1 MLHIIAQK
9 FGISG
14 VWGGILLFPVFLLGS
29 CGLRRSPVAVLWTDR
44 PEFALYA
51 EYFNTSQDVFK
62 VEARYFESPSEKLTE
77 HGGIRPDIVAG
88 SWLKSVSTRSLFRP
102 LDGLFTKDRLSRDSF
117 YQRLLDLGNIDG
129 KQYLLPVSFNIPALI
144 FARDKGDQMSN
155 PFTLT
160 LEEIKGLGQSFNVE
174 NGGGYSRMGFSP
186 AWDDD
191 FLFVNAVLF
200 GASFR
205 EASPL
210 DWDNDALERAL
221 SSIESWIRESNR
233 GIQAEDDFAF
243 KYFYDPPSK
252 LAVNGRI
259 LFFYMAS
266 SDLFTLPQERRA
278 NLDFRWI
285 AGEETIPI
293 SEDMAYLGIYRH
305 TRAKQ
310 AAEAFLLWFFR
321 EDTQRL
327 VLEAA
332 KDKRLNETRFGI
344 ANGFSALRT
353 VTEQVFPQFY
363 PSLLGRM
370 PPGSFLS
377 PPNILPRNWTAMKEQ
392 VILPY
397 LHDRIRSGGRADI
410 RSLDQ
415 RLRDWTRLNRGL

>member
-1 MLHIIAQK
+1 MINDK
-9 FGISG
+9 RFG
-14 VWGGILLFPVFLLGS
+14 VFILLFPVLFLGS
-29 CGLRRSPVAVLWTDR
+29 CAFRSSAVAVLWTDR

-51 EYFNTSQDVFK
+51 EYFNASQDVYK
-62 VEARYFESPSEKLTE
+62 VEARYFESPSQKLTE
-77 HGGIRPDIVAG
+77 NGEIHPDIVAG

-102 LDGLFTKDRLSRDSF
+102 LDDLFANERVSKDAF

-144 FARDKGDQMSN
+144 FARDKADQLSN
-155 PFTLT
+155 PFTLS
-160 LEEIKGLGQSFNVE
+160 LEEINNLGRAFNVE

-191 FLFVNAVLF
+191 FLFVTAVLF

-210 DWDNDALERAL
+210 EWDNQALERAL
-221 SSIESWIRESNR
+221 LYIESWINESNG
-233 GIQAEDDFAF
+233 GIQTGDDFTF
-243 KYFYDPPSK
+243 KYFYDPPAK
-252 LAVNGRI
+252 LAANGRI
-259 LFFYMAS
+259 LFFYLSS

-293 SEDMAYLGIYRH
+293 SEDMAYFGIYRQ
-305 TRAKQ
+305 TRAKK
-310 AAEAFLLWFFR
+310 AAEAFIQWFYQ

-327 VLEAA
+327 FLEAA

-353 VTEQVFPQFY
+353 VTEQIFPQFY

-377 PPNILPRNWTAMKEQ
+377 PPNILPRNWVAMKER

-397 LHDRIRSGGRADI
+397 LHDRIRSGSRPDI
-410 RSLDQ
+410 RSLDR
-415 RLRDWTRLNRGL
+415 RLSDWTHLNRDL

>member
-1 MLHIIAQK
+1 MTNDKRFRALAA
-9 FGISG
+9 
-14 VWGGILLFPVFLLGS
+14 LFPVFVLGS
-29 CGLRRSPVAVLWTDR
+29 CAFRSSPVAVLWTDR

-51 EYFNTSQDVFK
+51 EYFNASQK
-62 VEARYFESPSEKLTE
+62 PYTIETRYVESPSQKLTE
-77 HGGIRPDIVAG
+77 NGTSRPDLVAG

-102 LDGLFTKDRLSRDSF
+102 LDDLFEKDRVSRDSF

-129 KQYLLPVSFNIPALI
+129 KQYLLPVAFNIPALI
-144 FARDKGDQMSN
+144 FARDRADELSN

-160 LEEIKGLGQSFNVE
+160 LEEIKTLGKAFNLE
-174 NGGGYSRMGFSP
+174 NGGVYSRMGFSP

-191 FLFVNAVLF
+191 FLFVSAALF

-205 EASPL
+205 EDSPL
-210 DWDNDALERAL
+210 EWDNDALERAL
-221 SSIESWIRESNR
+221 SYIESWIGESNT

-252 LAVNGRI
+252 LVVNGRI
-259 LFFYMAS
+259 RFFYMAS
-266 SDLFTLPQERRA
+266 ADLFTLPQERSA

-285 AGEETIPI
+285 TGEETIPL
-293 SEDMAYLGIYRH
+293 SEDMVYLGICRQ
-305 TRAKQ
+305 TKAQK
-310 AAEAFLLWFFR
+310 AAEAFAQWFFQA
-321 EDTQRL
+321 DTQRL
-327 VLEAA
+327 FLEEA

-353 VTEQVFPQFY
+353 VTEEVFPQFY
-363 PSLLGRM
+363 PSLLGHM

-397 LHDRIRSGGRADI
+397 LHDRIRSGNRGEI
-410 RSLDQ
+410 RSLDR
-415 RLRDWTRLNRGL
+415 RLGDWTRLNRDR

>member
-1 MLHIIAQK
+1 MINGK
-9 FGISG
+9 RFGAF
-14 VWGGILLFPVFLLGS
+14 ILLLLALSLGS
-29 CGLRRSPVAVLWTDR
+29 CRNSTVAVLWTDR

-51 EYFNTSQDVFK
+51 EYFNAGQDVYK
-62 VEARYFESPSEKLTE
+62 IETRYFESPSQKLTE
-77 HGGIRPDIVAG
+77 NGGARPDIVAG

-102 LDGLFTKDRLSRDSF
+102 LDSLFKKDRLSGDSF

-129 KQYLLPVSFNIPALI
+129 KQYLLPVSFNIPALV
-144 FARDKGDQMSN
+144 FARDTAGQLSN

-160 LEEIKGLGQSFNVE
+160 LEEIKTLGKAFNVE

-191 FLFVNAVLF
+191 FLFVGAVLF

-210 DWDNDALERAL
+210 EWDNAALERAL
-221 SSIESWIRESNR
+221 SYIESWISDSNT
-233 GIQAEDDFAF
+233 GIAAEDDFAF

-252 LAVNGRI
+252 LAINGRI
-259 LFFYMAS
+259 LFFYMS
-266 SDLFTLPQERRA
+266 SADLFTLPQERRSH
-278 NLDFRWI
+278 LDFRWI
-285 AGEETIPI
+285 AAEETIPI
-293 SEDMAYLGIYRH
+293 SEDMVYFGIYRH
-305 TRAKQ
+305 TKATK
-310 AAEAFLLWFFR
+310 AAEAFMLWFFR

-327 VLEAA
+327 FLEAA

-353 VTEQVFPQFY
+353 VTEHIFPQFY
-363 PSLLGRM
+363 PILLGHM

-377 PPNILPRNWTAMKEQ
+377 PPNILPRNWMAMKEQ

-397 LHDRIRSGGRADI
+397 LHDRIRSGNRPEI
-410 RSLDQ
+410 RSLDR
-415 RLRDWTRLNRGL
+415 RLREWNRLNRGL

>member
-1 MLHIIAQK
+1 MTNDK
-9 FGISG
+9 RFGAF
-14 VWGGILLFPVFLLGS
+14 ILLFPVLFLGS
-29 CGLRRSPVAVLWTDR
+29 CAFRSSAIAVLWTDR

-51 EYFNTSQDVFK
+51 EYFNASQDVYK
-62 VEARYFESPSEKLTE
+62 IETRYFESPSQKLTE
-77 HGGIRPDIVAG
+77 NGEVRPDIVAG

-102 LDGLFTKDRLSRDSF
+102 LDSLFKKDRLSGDSF

-129 KQYLLPVSFNIPALI
+129 KQYLLPVAFNIPALI
-144 FARDKGDQMSN
+144 FDRDKADQMSN

-160 LEEIKGLGQSFNVE
+160 LEEIKMLGKSFNVE
-174 NGGGYSRMGFSP
+174 NGGGVYSRMGFSP

-191 FLFVNAVLF
+191 FLFVSAVLF

-210 DWDNDALERAL
+210 EWDDAALERAL
-221 SSIESWIRESNR
+221 SYIESWISESNT
-233 GIQAEDDFAF
+233 GIQAEDDFTF

-259 LFFYMAS
+259 LFFYMS
-266 SDLFTLPQERRA
+266 SADLFTLPQERRS

-293 SEDMAYLGIYRH
+293 SEDMVYFGIYRH
-305 TRAKQ
+305 TKAKK
-310 AAEAFLLWFFR
+310 AAEAFMQWFFR

-327 VLEAA
+327 FLEAA

-353 VTEQVFPQFY
+353 VTEQIFPQFY

-377 PPNILPRNWTAMKEQ
+377 PPNILPRNWMAMKER

-397 LHDRIRSGGRADI
+397 LHDRIRSGNRPDI
-410 RSLDQ
+410 RSLDR
-415 RLRDWTRLNRGL
+415 RLRDWTRLNRDL

>member
-1 MLHIIAQK
+1 MINDK
-9 FGISG
+9 RFGAF
-14 VWGGILLFPVFLLGS
+14 LLVFLVLSLGS
-29 CGLRRSPVAVLWTDR
+29 CAFRNSTIAVLWTDR

-51 EYFNTSQDVFK
+51 EYFNAGQDVYK
-62 VEARYFESPSEKLTE
+62 IETRYFESPAQKLTE
-77 HGGIRPDIVAG
+77 NGGERPDIVAG

-102 LDGLFTKDRLSRDSF
+102 LDSLFKKDRLSADSF

-129 KQYLLPVSFNIPALI
+129 KQYLLPAAFNIPALI
-144 FARDKGDQMSN
+144 FARDTADQLSN

-160 LEEIKGLGQSFNVE
+160 LEEIKTLGKSFNVE

-191 FLFVNAVLF
+191 FLFVSAVLF
-200 GASFR
+200 GAAFR

-210 DWDNDALERAL
+210 DWDHNALDEAL
-221 SSIESWIRESNR
+221 AYIESWISDSNT
-233 GIQAEDDFAF
+233 GIAAEDEFTF

-252 LAVNGRI
+252 LVINGRI
-259 LFFYMAS
+259 LFFYMS
-266 SDLFTLPQERRA
+266 SADLFTLPQERRS

-293 SEDMAYLGIYRH
+293 SEDMVYFGIYRH
-305 TRAKQ
+305 TRATK
-310 AAEAFLLWFFR
+310 AAEAFVQWFFR

-327 VLEAA
+327 FLEAA

-353 VTEQVFPQFY
+353 VTEHIFPQFY
-363 PSLLGRM
+363 PILLGRM

-377 PPNILPRNWTAMKEQ
+377 PPNILPRSWMAMKEQ

-397 LHDRIRSGGRADI
+397 LHDRIRSGNRPDI
-410 RSLDQ
+410 RSLDL
-415 RLRDWTRLNRGL
+415 RLREWNRLNRGL

>member
-1 MLHIIAQK
+1 MTTDK
-9 FGISG
+9 RSG
-14 VWGGILLFPVFLLGS
+14 AFILLFPALFLGS
-29 CGLRRSPVAVLWTDR
+29 CAGRTSSVAVLWTDR

-51 EYFNTSQDVFK
+51 EYFNASQDSYK
-62 VEARYFESPSEKLTE
+62 IETRYFESPSQKLTE
-77 HGGIRPDIVAG
+77 NGENRPDIVAG
-88 SWLKSVSTRSLFRP
+88 NWLKSVSTRSLFRP
-102 LDGLFTKDRLSRDSF
+102 LDDLFKKNRLSRDSF
-117 YQRLLDLGNIDG
+117 YQRLLELGNIDG
-129 KQYLLPVSFNIPALI
+129 KQYLLPAAFNIPALI
-144 FARDKGDQMSN
+144 FARDKADQLSN

-160 LEEIKGLGQSFNVE
+160 LEEIKALGRSFNVA

-191 FLFVNAVLF
+191 FLFVTAVLF

-210 DWDNDALERAL
+210 EWDNNALERAL
-221 SSIESWIRESNR
+221 SYIESWISDSNT
-233 GIQAEDDFAF
+233 GIEAEDDFTF

-252 LAVNGRI
+252 LVANGRI
-259 LFFYMAS
+259 LFFYMPS
-266 SDLFTLPQERRA
+266 SGLFTLPQERRA

-293 SEDMAYLGIYRH
+293 SEDMVYFGIYRH
-305 TRAKQ
+305 TRAEK
-310 AAEAFLLWFFR
+310 AAEAFIEWFFQ

-327 VLEAA
+327 FLEAA
-332 KDKRLNETRFGI
+332 KDRRLNETRFGI

-370 PPGSFLS
+370 PPGSFLT
-377 PPNILPRNWTAMKEQ
+377 PPNILPRNWMAMKEQ

-397 LHDRIRSGGRADI
+397 LHDRIRSGNRSDI
-410 RSLDQ
+410 RSLDR
-415 RLRDWTRLNRGL
+415 RLRDWNRLNRGL